1 MSSVWHAAK
10 SFGLFWYG
18 FLVGDD
24 WTIAAG
30 IVVILGASYGLLEA
44 AAIDS
49 WWLLPLGALAV
60 LALSIR
66 RANRRAA

>member
-1 MSSVWHAAK
+1 MSTVWDAAK
-10 SFGLFWYG
+10 RLGLFWYG
-18 FLVGDD
+18 FVVGDD

-30 IVVILGASYGLLEA
+30 IVVSLGASYGLLEA
-44 AAIDS
+44 ASIDD
-49 WWLLPLGALAV
+49 WWLLPFGALSV